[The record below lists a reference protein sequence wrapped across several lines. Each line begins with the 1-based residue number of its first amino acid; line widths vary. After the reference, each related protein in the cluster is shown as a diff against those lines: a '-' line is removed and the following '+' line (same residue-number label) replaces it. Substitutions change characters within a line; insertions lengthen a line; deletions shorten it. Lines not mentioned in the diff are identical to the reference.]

1 MQETELR
8 NLIEEVREGTL
19 PRRNFIQHMVG
30 LGLTAPMASMLLM
43 HEGIAQT
50 VPPIPYKGTKRG
62 GGGVLKLIWWQGAVH
77 LNPHFAGGT
86 KEQDATRIF
95 YEPLAGWD
103 TDGNLI
109 PVLAS
114 EIPSRANGGVGAD
127 GRTVTWKL
135 KRGVTWH
142 DGKPFTADDVLFTAA
157 YAGDPATSTVT
168 VATYKDLK
176 VEKVDSHTVRITYP
190 KATPFWAEALTGSFG
205 TILPKHVFEPF
216 IGAKSR
222 ENPANV
228 KPVGTGP
235 YKFVDFKPGDM
246 IRAEANMTYHVANQ
260 PFFDTLELKGGGDA
274 LSAARAVM
282 QTGEFDYAWNL
293 AVEDEILKRL
303 EAGGKARLAFLVGSD
318 IEFLS
323 LNVTDPW
330 NEVDGER
337 ASAKSK
343 HPAFSDKAVRE
354 AMSML
359 VDRKGIQDFIY
370 GRGGIATS
378 NFLNNPPRF
387 RSPNTKFEFN
397 IDKANQMLET
407 AGWRRGADGIR
418 AKGNVK
424 LKFVYQTSV
433 SQPRQK
439 CQAIIKD
446 ACTKAGID
454 LELKSITA
462 AVFFGSDVANP
473 DTYQKFWADMQMF
486 TTTMTQPDPQIF
498 MEQWTTDQISQKANK
513 WSSRNLVRWSNA
525 EYDATFAAAQVEFDA
540 VKRAVMFIKMNDL
553 VVNDFHVIPL
563 FARPRP
569 RATALKLN
577 APLSAWDND
586 TWALGFW
593 SRDA

>member
-1 MQETELR
+1 MQERELR
-8 NLIEEVREGTL
+8 QLIEEVREGSL
-19 PRRNFIQHMVG
+19 PRRSFIQQMVG
-30 LGLTAPMASMLLM
+30 LGLTAPMASMMLM
-43 HEGIAQT
+43 QEGLAQT
-50 VPPIPYKGTKRG
+50 APSIPYKGTKRG

-103 TDGNLI
+103 TEGNLI
-109 PVLAS
+109 PNLAA
-114 EIPSRANGGVGAD
+114 EIPSRANGGLNAD
-127 GRTVTWKL
+127 GKTVTWKL
-135 KRGVTWH
+135 KKGVTWH

-176 VEKVDSHTVRITYP
+176 VEKLDSHTVRLTYA
-190 KATPFWAEALTGSFG
+190 KATPFWAEAFTGSFG
-205 TILPKHVFEPF
+205 MILPKHVFEAF
-216 IGAKSR
+216 SGAKSR

-235 YKFVDFKPGDM
+235 YKFNDFKPGDM
-246 IRAEANMTYHVANQ
+246 LRADAYAGYHVPNQ
-260 PFFDTLELKGGGDA
+260 PFFDSLELKGGGDA
-274 LSAARAVM
+274 LSAARAVL

-303 EAGGKARLAFLVGSD
+303 EAAGKGRLAFLAGSD

-337 ASAKSK
+337 ASVKSK

-359 VDRKGIQDFIY
+359 VDRKGVQDFIY

-387 RSPNTKFEFN
+387 RSPNTKYEFN
-397 IDKANQMLET
+397 IEKANQILEA
-407 AGWRRGADGIR
+407 AGWKKGADGIR
-418 AKGNVK
+418 AKGAVK
-424 LKFVYQTSV
+424 LKFVFQCSV

-439 CQAIIKD
+439 TQAIVKD

-454 LELKSITA
+454 LELKSVTA

-473 DTYQKFWADMQMF
+473 DTYQKFWSDIQMY

-498 MEQWTTDQISQKANK
+498 MEQFTTEQISQKANK

-525 EYDATFAAAQVEFDA
+525 EYDATFKLAQVEFDA
-540 VKRAVMFIKMNDL
+540 VKRAAMFIKMNDL
-553 VVNDFHVIPL
+553 VVNDFYVIPL

-569 RATALKLN
+569 RATATKLV

-586 TWALGFW
+586 TAFLGFW